1 MGIFGDF
8 FGGSKK
14 KETTSSVGGGRGSGS
29 YTDRKY
35 VETPTER
42 ATYYKHNDPK
52 FNKTRHNEGSASSNY
67 IKERDT
73 AAAARASGDAAAIA
87 AVQPEVVRGA
97 APAGLKNLMGFTNPV
112 GIMGKIAGWVN
123 DLDPEKQ
130 KHSVIGG
137 RQLYKNKELG

>member
-14 KETTSSVGGGRGSGS
+14 TESTASVGGGRGSGS
-29 YTDRKY
+29 YTDRQY

-42 ATYYKHNDPK
+42 ATYYKDNNINPNTHFNATTHND
-52 FNKTRHNEGSASSNY
+52 GSASANY

-87 AVQPEVVRGA
+87 AVQPEVISC
-97 APAGLKNLMGFTNPV
+97 L
-112 GIMGKIAGWVN
+112 
-123 DLDPEKQ
+123 
-130 KHSVIGG
+130 
-137 RQLYKNKELG
+137 LYTSPSPRDS